1 MDTDLLESATEMLV
15 DVVVAARLAEE
26 TVLVPTVR
34 VNDAVSVMERE
45 ELRVSSNDDSE
56 VQVEVVVSTTV
67 EVDVVG
73 KDWEELRSGIRDE
86 DCDKDID
93 WTDPGVVEMEG
104 AEEEDISEFC
114 SSVVDEIIVAESLEV
129 VIKLACQSVVIVV
142 HGANEVSI
150 DRVDDG
156 IQVESQLVTWL
167 VFAGGRHGAA
177 FIFLFPSS

>member
-1 MDTDLLESATEMLV
+1 MDTDLIVSATEMLV
-15 DVVVAARLAEE
+15 DLVAAVGLAEE
-26 TVLVPTVR
+26 TVLSPTVK

-45 ELRVSSNDDSE
+45 ELRVSWNEDCV

-73 KDWEELRSGIRDE
+73 KDWEELGSGIRDE

-93 WTDPGVVEMEG
+93 WTDPAVVEMEE
-104 AEEEDISEFC
+104 AEEGDISEIC
-114 SSVVDEIIVAESLEV
+114 PSVVDGSIVAESLV

-167 VFAGGRHGAA
+167 VFAGGRHGSASNVM
-177 FIFLFPSS
+177 FPSS